1 MLYFFMQLD
10 LDLTEEK
17 CEHVNVI
24 LVLFLSRLILE
35 KCIKMLKMQ
44 TKVCCA

>member
-1 MLYFFMQLD
+1 MQLD

-17 CEHVNVI
+17 CEHDNI
-24 LVLFLSRLILE
+24 MLVLFLSRLILE
-35 KCIKMLKMQ
+35 KYIKMLKMQ